1 MLTTELRVDKCCKCI
16 AGADCLWLCVDYCV
30 MVEREENVAY
40 VLGRESGD
48 GVGEAL
54 SVDVVESWRID
65 GS

>member
-1 MLTTELRVDKCCKCI
+1 
-16 AGADCLWLCVDYCV
+16 

-40 VLGRESGD
+40 VLARESRD

-54 SVDVVESWRID
+54 SGDVVESWRID